1 MRISK
6 IISFCYLVLFCYS
19 SFSSE
24 VSQTLLKACETQQ
37 LKDHK
42 SIQGH
47 TFNEDDFKEYC
58 ICETEFFTENATESQ
73 LMILNK
79 KSSENSKWLGQLR
92 IKAMEK
98 CLTKTPKKTS

>member
-19 SFSSE
+19 SLSSE

-37 LKDHK
+37 LKDHN

-47 TFNEDDFKEYC
+47 TFNEDDFKEML
-58 ICETEFFTENATESQ
+58 ICSTT
-73 LMILNK
+73 L
-79 KSSENSKWLGQLR
+79 
-92 IKAMEK
+92 
-98 CLTKTPKKTS
+98 